1 MQTTNIITTT
11 TTEDDDDDVIHLLL
25 HFSPFITLKIS
36 LLMYSFLLLSLS
48 DNVRK
53 RGDIFLNRDHATK
66 KTTKSNNNIS
76 MQQQQQSS

>member
-11 TTEDDDDDVIHLLL
+11 TTDDDDDVIHLLL

-53 RGDIFLNRDHATK
+53 RGDIFF
-66 KTTKSNNNIS
+66 
-76 MQQQQQSS
+76 